1 MYDAVCN
8 AHGAHCICAFVR
20 PLGSILLHFFLT
32 GFCLPAMAQIDFDL
46 AMEDYLNTQTFES
59 RVAASGNIIAL
70 HPSFDSVYSRLQNGK
85 TYSSNVK
92 RGFLC
97 WERRTESGIQLF
109 ALIFIPYDYTPEK
122 KYPVR
127 VFLHGDISLTDPYNV
142 FRFIDT
148 TLQDYKNVEQIRIY
162 PSGYFAARWYY
173 DLQYRN
179 VMQLI
184 DSVKQLY
191 NVDENLISL
200 GGVSD
205 GGTGTYAFANYN
217 VTPYSCFTPYIG
229 SAAGLFFLGNH
240 QAYFLNYSN
249 KPFFIVNG
257 VQDKVFP
264 KEIVLP
270 WVNQIMRLN
279 KDVSFFMLDTF
290 GHTLRWMPLL
300 KDTLDHFIA
309 AHPRNPF
316 PDRLIWQT
324 EDLRYNRNHW
334 VIIQSI
340 GETRHFNKDLQDE
353 NLVLINGT
361 TQFAFKR
368 DSAWALI
375 EVKRDGNNIYVKT
388 NGVKSYKLLLSPE
401 QFDFLKPVSVYT
413 NDLLS
418 YRGMPEESVATLLK
432 WNAVDQDRTMLFAAE
447 IPIKTDKV
455 WKPGKKN
462 NE

>member
-1 MYDAVCN
+1 LNRFWLPLFALLASVRSDAQSGWPIV
-8 AHGAHCICAFVR
+8 IEKY
-20 PLGSILLHFFLT
+20 LH
-32 GFCLPAMAQIDFDL
+32 
-46 AMEDYLNTQTFES
+46 
-59 RVAASGNIIAL
+59 AASSVVSENEMEELIAQN
-70 HPSFDSVYSRLQNGK
+70 PPFDSVYARLQTGRAYDNK
-85 TYSSNVK
+85 VK

-97 WERRTESGIQLF
+97 WDRKTDAGIQLF

-148 TLQDYKNVEQIRIY
+148 TLQDYKAVKQIRIY

-184 DSVKQLY
+184 DSVKEIY
-191 NVDENLISL
+191 NVDENRISL

-229 SAAGLFFLGNH
+229 SAAGLFLLGQH
-240 QAYFLNYSN
+240 QAYFLNYAN

-257 VQDKVFP
+257 ARDEVFP
-264 KEIVLP
+264 KEIVTP
-270 WVNQIMRLN
+270 WVDQIRRLN
-279 KDVSFFMLDTF
+279 RDVSFFMLDTF

-300 KDTLDHFIA
+300 KDTLDSFIA
-309 AHPRNPF
+309 HHPRNAF
-316 PDRLIWQT
+316 PDHLVWQT

-334 VIIQSI
+334 VIIESI
-340 GETRHFNKDLQDE
+340 GETRHYSRDLQDE

-375 EVKRDGNNIYVKT
+375 DVNREGNTIRVKT
-388 NGVKSYKLLLSPE
+388 NGVKSFTLLFSPE
-401 QFDFLKPVSVYT
+401 HVDFSKPVTVYT
-413 NDLLS
+413 NELLS
-418 YRGMPEESVATLLK
+418 FQGILEKNIGTLLK
-432 WNAVDQDRTMLFAAE
+432 WHAIDHDRTMLFASE
-447 IPIKTDKV
+447 LTIKTDKAF
-455 WKPGKKN
+455 KARK
-462 NE
+462 

>member
-1 MYDAVCN
+1 MK
-8 AHGAHCICAFVR
+8 AFS
-20 PLGSILLHFFLT
+20 PFILFFSLT
-32 GFCLPAMAQIDFDL
+32 VFCRTAFAQAEFDQTIS
-46 AMEDYLNTQTFES
+46 EYLNATTSENRF
-59 RVAASGNIIAL
+59 RASEKIL
-70 HPSFDSVYSRLQNGK
+70 SFHPSFDSVYARLQQGR
-85 TYSSNVK
+85 TYDNNVK

-97 WERRTESGIQLF
+97 WNRKTESGIQLF
-109 ALIFIPYDYTPEK
+109 ALIFIPYNYTPEK

-148 TLQDYKNVEQIRIY
+148 TLRDYKTVEQIRIY

-184 DSVKQLY
+184 DSVKQQY
-191 NVDENLISL
+191 NVDENRISL

-229 SAAGLFFLGNH
+229 SAAGLFFLGQH

-257 VQDKVFP
+257 ACDRVFP
-264 KEIVLP
+264 KEIVTP
-270 WVNQIMRLN
+270 WVDQIRRLN

-300 KDTLDHFIA
+300 KDTLDRFIA
-309 AHPRNPF
+309 LHPRNPF
-316 PDRLIWQT
+316 PDHLIWQT

-334 VIIQSI
+334 VVIESI
-340 GETRHFNKDLQDE
+340 GETRHYGSDLQDE

-368 DSAWALI
+368 DSAWGLI
-375 EVKRDGNNIYVKT
+375 EVTREGNTVRVKT
-388 NGVKSYKLLLSPE
+388 NGVKSFTLLFSPE
-401 QFDFLKPVSVYT
+401 QFDFSKPVTVYT

-418 YRGMPEESVATLLK
+418 FQGMPEKSISTLLK
-432 WNAVDQDRTMLFAAE
+432 WHAIDQDRMMLFACE
-447 IPIKTDKV
+447 LTIKTDKV
-455 WKPGKKN
+455 FKPRK
-462 NE
+462 